1 MPTAVIGGKI
11 ARQKDG
17 DSSFLQIKTRR
28 AKAEAL
34 NSGGETRAEMDEML
48 SPFKTMTNFTD
59 TVAVENFVFC
69 GFLFD

>member
-1 MPTAVIGGKI
+1 MQAKRRLT
-11 ARQKDG
+11 
-17 DSSFLQIKTRR
+17 TRR

-34 NSGGETRAEMDEML
+34 NSGGETKVKMDEML

-59 TVAVENFVFC
+59 AVAVENFVFY